1 MVKKLIAGASSTV
14 AKPDAADPTKVVQ
27 FEDPAHPRKVITVAG
42 PNGSTAWTAT
52 VVVGVTPDRKGFSPN
67 VKTYNVSNVTPY
79 VDEII
84 DTPCHLWG
92 AWITAYTGDATNQ
105 TGVTNG
111 RTGIDVMVE
120 A

>member
-1 MVKKLIAGASSTV
+1 M
-14 AKPDAADPTKVVQ
+14 
-27 FEDPAHPRKVITVAG
+27 
-42 PNGSTAWTAT
+42 
-52 VVVGVTPDRKGFSPN
+52 
-67 VKTYNVSNVTPY
+67 KTYNVSNVTPY